1 MKKASIL
8 VAALLALATA
18 AFAQSGDAALRE
30 VMQKDRSAR
39 APDGRLMTLSA
50 SEHLS
55 RGRIYFDNRQFPQA
69 REHFQKILDNFPH
82 DDAMSGALFMMGRSF
97 YWERSYDKCV
107 PYMDRVSREYATTKD
122 GREGL
127 YFDASCNLRIGKN
140 DDAAR
145 LWAQYTVLYPQ
156 GERVENA
163 YVNTIDSLRI
173 AGRYKEA
180 DDWVDKTRAKFPG
193 TPTETNALHARL
205 RMQIYL
211 GQYAAAESTA
221 ALMQAQSRFAGS
233 FTSLDEVKYLRAFAL
248 DKQGKKE
255 QATSMFVSIPNT
267 STSYWGWLA
276 KDWLEAESAANRA
289 RGIKLILQV
298 SGPQAS
304 PSDFPAPFLS
314 EILAAARPRHID
326 PRFVLAIMKQES
338 TFNPTAKSPA
348 AARGLMQQT
357 IDTALKYNVQ
367 AGYPNL
373 RPEDLYDPKTNITIA
388 CENLADYQREFG
400 TLYEAIAASY
410 NGGDD
415 NAARWLSHIKPREP
429 GIFAS
434 EVGFAETKG
443 YVFKVMTNYRVY
455 KQLYDENLNR
465 R

>member
-1 MKKASIL
+1 MKKVLIVLAVMLAASNI
-8 VAALLALATA
+8 ALS
-18 AFAQSGDAALRE
+18 QSGDAALRSVVE
-30 VMQKDRSAR
+30 KDRSSRSAN
-39 APDGRLMTLSA
+39 GQLTTLSA

-69 REHFQKILDNFPH
+69 REHFEKILANYPD
-82 DDAMSGALFMMGRSF
+82 DDAMPAALFMLGRSY
-97 YWERSYDKCV
+97 YWERNYAQCV
-107 PYMDRVSREYATTKD
+107 PFMDRVSREFPATKD

-145 LWAQYTVLYPQ
+145 LWIQYTVMYPQ

-163 YVNTIDSLRI
+163 YVNSIDALRV

-180 DDWVDKTRAKFPG
+180 DEWVDKTRAKFPG

-205 RMQIYL
+205 RMQIYRE
-211 GQYAAAESTA
+211 QWRDAEATA
-221 ALMQAQSRFAGS
+221 ALMQAQAKFAGS
-233 FTSLDEVKYLRAFAL
+233 FTSLDEIKFLRAFAL
-248 DKQGKKE
+248 EQQKKWSE
-255 QATSMFVSIPNT
+255 AKRMYMSIPWGG
-267 STSYWGWLA
+267 YWKFVAEDHVSQPALKSA
-276 KDWLEAESAANRA
+276 QPTLEIMM
-289 RGIKLILQV
+289 GG
-298 SGPQAS
+298 SGGFY
-304 PSDFPAPFLS
+304 PSDYPAAFRS

-326 PRFVLAIMKQES
+326 PRFVLALMKQES
-338 TFNPTAKSPA
+338 TFNPNAKSPA
-348 AARGLMQQT
+348 AARGLLQQT
-357 IDTALKYNVQ
+357 IDTALKYNVK

-373 RPEDLYDPKTNITIA
+373 KPEDLYDPKTNITIA

-415 NAARWLSHIKPREP
+415 NTARWLSHTNPKEP
-429 GIFAS
+429 GIFTS
-434 EVGFAETKG
+434 EIGFAETKN
-443 YVFKVMTNYRVY
+443 YVFKVMTNYRIY